1 MSTNH
6 YDPER
11 EAELKAEAE
20 KYIPPGYD
28 PDLYKIRHSAAHIM
42 AQAVMERFP
51 GARIAIGPP
60 VKDGFY
66 YDFEL
71 PRSPTEEDL
80 AWIEQRMKEII
91 KGKHRFH
98 VREVSVEE
106 ARELFEDQPYKLE
119 LIEGLAQ
126 GQYDEYGNKLPEDQ
140 RPKITVYQHD
150 TFVDL
155 CRGPHVEHTG
165 QIKANAIKVMR
176 VAGAYWRGDEKN
188 PMLTRIYGTAWRN
201 RVELEQYLKRLEEA
215 KKRDHRRLGKDL
227 AIFAIEPQMVGPGL
241 VLWQP
246 NGAVIRDQLERFLK
260 EEQIR
265 RGYQPVY
272 TPHIAKVDLFKT
284 SGHYP
289 YYKDSMFPP
298 MVVDENEEYLLKPM
312 NCPFHIMIYKQHLR
326 SYRDLPIRFAEFGT
340 VYRFEQSGE
349 VSGMTRVRGFTQD
362 DAHLFCRPDQLE
374 DEFKSVVELTL
385 KVFRSLGLTDFRA
398 RVGVRDPESDKY
410 VGSDDVW
417 EQATQAILNAL
428 NDYDFDYTVE
438 EGEAAFYGPKLD
450 FVVNDVLGREWQLGT
465 VQVDYNLPQR
475 FDLTYIGDDNQPH
488 RPVMI
493 HRAPFG
499 SMERFVGI
507 LIEHLNGAFPPWL
520 APVQVVLIPIADRH
534 VEYARSVAARLFA
547 QDIRVKVD
555 ESASRMNAKIR
566 AAQMQKIPYMLI
578 VGDKE
583 IEHEAVAVRLRSG
596 EDLGAMPVGEFEAKV
611 RQLVAERT
619 MDLW

>member
-1 MSTNH
+1 MT
-6 YDPER
+6 PTCT
-11 EAELKAEAE
+11 K
-20 KYIPPGYD
+20 
-28 PDLYKIRHSAAHIM
+28 SATRRRTSWHKRSWN
-42 AQAVMERFP
+42 VSR
-51 GARIAIGPP
+51 AI
-60 VKDGFY
+60 
-66 YDFEL
+66 
-71 PRSPTEEDL
+71 
-80 AWIEQRMKEII
+80 
-91 KGKHRFH
+91 
-98 VREVSVEE
+98 EE
-106 ARELFEDQPYKLE
+106 ARELFKDQPYKLE

-246 NGAVIRDQLERFLK
+246 NGALIRDQLERFLK

-298 MVVDENEEYLLKPM
+298 MVVDEKEEYLLKPM

-362 DAHLFCRPDQLE
+362 DAHLFCRH
-374 DEFKSVVELTL
+374 
-385 KVFRSLGLTDFRA
+385 RR
-398 RVGVRDPESDKY
+398 RR
-410 VGSDDVW
+410 
-417 EQATQAILNAL
+417 
-428 NDYDFDYTVE
+428 
-438 EGEAAFYGPKLD
+438 
-450 FVVNDVLGREWQLGT
+450 
-465 VQVDYNLPQR
+465 R
-475 FDLTYIGDDNQPH
+475 FST
-488 RPVMI
+488 R
-493 HRAPFG
+493 
-499 SMERFVGI
+499 
-507 LIEHLNGAFPPWL
+507 
-520 APVQVVLIPIADRH
+520 
-534 VEYARSVAARLFA
+534 
-547 QDIRVKVD
+547 
-555 ESASRMNAKIR
+555 
-566 AAQMQKIPYMLI
+566 
-578 VGDKE
+578 
-583 IEHEAVAVRLRSG
+583 
-596 EDLGAMPVGEFEAKV
+596 
-611 RQLVAERT
+611 
-619 MDLW
+619 